1 MAGHGLR
8 VRIFA
13 FVHFFF
19 IAHTFLESLGRLGVW
34 LSFWRYIIYWFHDF
48 DILGNALPQH

>member
-1 MAGHGLR
+1 MDGHGLR
-8 VRIFA
+8 LRIFA

-34 LSFWRYIIYWFHDF
+34 CLFGGTLLVS
-48 DILGNALPQH
+48 